1 MKDARAVIVLRD
13 GADVAEALRRLAPLG
28 LRQVDSAQVAGALR
42 AVHPDPVIPDVYLVH
57 GTEGLRPAGAPTEQL
72 SRREQEMLQ
81 LIASGLSNEEIAG
94 RLYLSRNSVKSYVR
108 SAYRK
113 IGVTRRTQAAMWW
126 VEHGAFG
133 QA

>member
-1 MKDARAVIVLRD
+1 MTTGAAAREAVPMKDAKAVIVLRD
-13 GADVAEALRRLAPLG
+13 GADVAEALRRLAPLR

-42 AVHPDPVIPDVYLVH
+42 A
-57 GTEGLRPAGAPTEQL
+57 
-72 SRREQEMLQ
+72 LQ

-94 RLYLSRNSVKSYVR
+94 RLYLSRNSVKSSVR